1 MHKDTFCNWPNASGS
16 KIRTFAR
23 MSAIRQQKIEAA
35 IRQELSMILLAKA
48 TELTLGA
55 MVSITVVR
63 VTADLSLARCY
74 LSVFGAQSPES
85 VLQKI
90 NENSGIIRKDIGF
103 RLKNMRKIPALRFYI
118 DDSLDYA
125 EKINDLLKK

>member
-1 MHKDTFCNWPNASGS
+1 
-16 KIRTFAR
+16 

-74 LSVFGAQSPES
+74 LSVFGPQSPES